1 MDEDLIEYKLYQII
15 DQFNERKITP
25 AKFYSKQ
32 TKSIHFMMEMVERVI
47 YRLLN
52 DKIIKLND
60 RKKNLKTNNIKR
72 IFIVSNAQSLQKITA
87 LK

>member
-1 MDEDLIEYKLYQII
+1 MRKVCVKPYRLDKMYMDEDLIEYKLYQII

-47 YRLLN
+47 YRLLMM
-52 DKIIKLND
+52 IK
-60 RKKNLKTNNIKR
+60 
-72 IFIVSNAQSLQKITA
+72 
-87 LK
+87 